1 MVGNIILKLI
11 LVLGRR
17 LHISGTSQV
26 AVTGCCKRGG
36 KTTGP
41 TSGREYFFSCGA
53 AVHLV
58 MSYYVMSCH
67 VVSCRVVSCRVVSC
81 RAVPCRVVSC
91 RVVPCRVVSCRVG
104 SCRVVSCCVV
114 SCLIVSCVVLCCV
127 VLCYVIFITVPHY
140 TTPLYHGYILLCYII
155 LQSNC
160 IKQGLIDNPTR
171 VHLGKNIRRILW
183 DRKVHCRV
191 FMNVLL
197 NPLLGLLYISQNIC

>member
-1 MVGNIILKLI
+1 MWMHAG
-11 LVLGRR
+11 
-17 LHISGTSQV
+17 
-26 AVTGCCKRGG
+26 
-36 KTTGP
+36 
-41 TSGREYFFSCGA
+41 F
-53 AVHLV
+53 
-58 MSYYVMSCH
+58 
-67 VVSCRVVSCRVVSC
+67 
-81 RAVPCRVVSC
+81 C

-197 NPLLGLLYISQNIC
+197 NPLLGLLYISQNICWNAVWISYIYDRRHTSISCLVLIFAVRERERELKTTLKCLFGKWHY